1 MASLETTFVAE
12 PPPEL
17 AGEKYLEYL
26 DGKWIKKEGVG
37 RRKHEKVSQAVY
49 SLLRRYREQVGGELC
64 EHWTILLGPDKA
76 EPDVTLSYPVYNEYQ
91 GYLVSPAF
99 LVVEVRSYGQTLP
112 YLVAKCKDRYHRS
125 GTPYC
130 WIIDAEAE
138 IGYECHRDGLC
149 PQQVEVLTAGPSI
162 AIPVTQI
169 FEEVSRL

>member
-1 MASLETTFVAE
+1 MASLDTILVAE

-26 DGKWIKKEGVG
+26 DGQWIKKEGVG
-37 RRKHEKVSQAVY
+37 RGKHEDITKAVY
-49 SLLRRYREQVGGELC
+49 NLLTRYRNTVGGKLR

-76 EPDVTLSYPVYNEYQ
+76 EPDVMLSYPIYNEYQ

-99 LVVEVRSYGQTLP
+99 LAVEVLSYGQTLG

-130 WIIDAEAE
+130 WIIDAKAE
-138 IGYECHRDGLC
+138 IGYECHRDGSC
-149 PQQVEVLTAGPSI
+149 PEHVEFLTAGPSI
-162 AIPVTQI
+162 AIPVKEI

>member
-1 MASLETTFVAE
+1 MASLDASLVAE

-17 AGEKYLEYL
+17 SDEKYLEYL
-26 DGKWIKKEGVG
+26 DGQWIKKEGVG
-37 RRKHEKVSQAVY
+37 RRKHEDVSKAVY
-49 SLLRRYREQVGGELC
+49 NLLRQYRETVGGKLC

-99 LVVEVRSYGQTLP
+99 LAAEVLSYGQTLA

-130 WIIDAEAE
+130 WIIDAEAG
-138 IGYECHRDGLC
+138 IGYECHREGLC
-149 PQQVEVLTAGPSI
+149 PQRAEVLTAGSLI
-162 AIPVTQI
+162 AIPVSQI